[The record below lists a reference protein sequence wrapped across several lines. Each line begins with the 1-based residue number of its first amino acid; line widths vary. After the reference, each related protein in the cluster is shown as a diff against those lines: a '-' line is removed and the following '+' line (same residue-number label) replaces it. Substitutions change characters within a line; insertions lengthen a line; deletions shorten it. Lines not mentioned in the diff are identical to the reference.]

1 MILRRILLVLLFL
14 GLASC
19 AGVPRLTNQALE
31 TAERHFSQGNY
42 TEAAKL
48 FNGMA
53 GQARSARRAELLMRA
68 AAAMAKADLTPQAR
82 ETLGSINLNKRNRL
96 QVFLYNL
103 SQSHLALA
111 ERRPADV
118 FGYLRGNPPA
128 RTSKRYRAEY
138 YQIRADA
145 YTMQGNRLETA
156 RELVKR
162 ERYLT
167 VAAKSDQQAIEIN
180 QQAIENNQKAIWDA
194 LTTLTTRALQ
204 QLRTSPP
211 PDVLSG
217 WMHLVQIAKSY
228 QLDPVQLKRQVD
240 KWRKLNPKHPVREQI
255 ITGLSN
261 RKVEDVAHPDHIALL
276 LPFTSKFARAA
287 EAVRDGFL
295 AAYYSQADH
304 ENKSIQIYDVGD
316 DTNNIIE
323 VYDRA
328 ISDGAQFVVGPLDK
342 EAVTRLASQEPL
354 PVPTLALNYSQ
365 EDPSE
370 TRNLFQFGLSP
381 EEEARQVAER
391 TWLDGHVYAAVLVP
405 AGPWG
410 ERVNAAF
417 RERWEYMGGKIV
429 EQQAYDPSKSD
440 FSKPIRM
447 LLDIDASQHRSR
459 KLTTVLKREVKF
471 SPRRRKDIDFIFL
484 AAFPKQARAI
494 RPQLKFFHATD
505 VPVYATSHI
514 FTGNLNQEKD
524 RDMDGLLFGDMPWV
538 LAETTTH
545 RSLRSDIE
553 RQISKAGNSFQRLYA
568 LGIDAFNI
576 IGALNPLRQFSY
588 ERYDG
593 ETGSLSLDEQQRV
606 RRQLTWVKFRSGHPK
621 AVDQVVR

>member
-19 AGVPRLTNQALE
+19 AGVPRLTSQALE
-31 TAERHFSQGNY
+31 TAEQLFSNGNY
-42 TEAAKL
+42 TEAAKH

-53 GQARSARRAELLMRA
+53 GQARASRRAELLMRA
-68 AAAMAKADLTPQAR
+68 AAAMAKAELTPQAR
-82 ETLGSINLNKRNRL
+82 ETLGTIDLDKRNRH

-118 FGYLRGNPPA
+118 FGYLRVKPPA
-128 RTSKRYRAEY
+128 KTKKRYRAEY

-145 YTMQGNRLETA
+145 YKMQGNRLETA

-162 ERYLT
+162 ERYL
-167 VAAKSDQQAIEIN
+167 AQIPY
-180 QQAIENNQKAIWDA
+180 IENNQKAIWDA

-211 PDVLSG
+211 PDILSG

-228 QLDPVQLKRQVD
+228 QLDPVQLKNQVNM
-240 KWRKLNPKHPVREQI
+240 WRKIYPKHPVRDELI
-255 ITGLSN
+255 MGLSN
-261 RKVEDVAHPDHIALL
+261 RKVEDVAHPKNIALL
-276 LPFTSKFARAA
+276 LPFSSKFVRAA

-295 AAYYSQADH
+295 AAYYSH
-304 ENKSIQIYDVGD
+304 PNRENQSIQIYDVGSD
-316 DTNNIIE
+316 ANNVIN
-323 VYDRA
+323 VYDKA

-342 EAVTRLASQEPL
+342 DAVTRLADEEPL

-365 EDPSE
+365 ESSSDA
-370 TRNLFQFGLSP
+370 RNLYQFGLSP

-405 AGPWG
+405 TGPWG
-410 ERVNAAF
+410 ERVYTAF
-417 RERWEYMGGKIV
+417 KERWEYMGGQIV
-429 EQQAYDPSKSD
+429 EQQPYDPSKSD
-440 FSKPIRM
+440 FSGPIRK
-447 LLDIDASQHRSR
+447 LLNIDESQHRSR
-459 KLTTVLKREVKF
+459 KLTTVLKQEIKF

-484 AAFPKQARAI
+484 AAFPKQARAL
-494 RPQLKFFHATD
+494 RPQLKFYHATE

-524 RDMDGLLFGDMPWV
+524 RDMDGMVFGDMPWV
-538 LAETTTH
+538 LAETTSH

-553 RQISKAGNSFQRLYA
+553 RQISKAGNRFQRLYA

-621 AVDQVVR
+621 AVDQTTR

>member
-1 MILRRILLVLLFL
+1 MILRRTLLVLLFL

-19 AGVPRLTNQALE
+19 AGVPKLTKQAFE
-31 TAERHFSQGNY
+31 TAEEKFLQGEY
-42 TEAAKL
+42 TEAARL

-53 GQARSARRAELLMRA
+53 GQARKSSSRAELLMRA
-68 AAAMAKADLTPQAR
+68 AASMAKADLIPQAR
-82 ETLGSINLNKRNRL
+82 ETLDNIQLDKNNRF
-96 QVFLYNL
+96 QVFLFNL

-118 FGYLRGNPPA
+118 FGYLRSPPP
-128 RTSKRYRAEY
+128 RNTRNRYRAEY
-138 YQIRADA
+138 YKLRAEA

-162 ERYLT
+162 EAYLKT
-167 VAAKSDQQAIEIN
+167 SELIEKN
-180 QQAIENNQKAIWDA
+180 QTAIWDA

-228 QLDPVQLKRQVD
+228 QLDPVQLKRQVTY
-240 KWRKLNPKHPVREQI
+240 WRRQYPKHPVRKDVLD
-255 ITGLSN
+255 GLST
-261 RKVEDVAHPDHIALL
+261 RKKEDVAIPNQIALL
-276 LPFTSKFARAA
+276 LPFSSKYATAA

-295 AAYYSQADH
+295 AAYYSHPDH
-304 ENKSIQIYDVGD
+304 QNQSIRIYDVGD
-316 DTNNIIE
+316 DPGNVLD
-323 VYDRA
+323 VYDQA
-328 ISDGAQFVVGPLDK
+328 ITEGAQFIVGPLDK
-342 EAVTRLASQEPL
+342 DAVTKMANQEPL

-365 EDPSE
+365 EENSE
-370 TRNLFQFGLSP
+370 ARNLFQFGLSP

-391 TWLDGHVYAAVLVP
+391 TWLDGHVYATILSP

-410 ERVNAAF
+410 DRVKTAF
-417 RERWEYMGGKIV
+417 KERWEFMGGKVV
-429 EQQAYDPSKSD
+429 EEQSYDPGKND
-440 FSKPIRM
+440 FSGPIRT
-447 LLDIDASQHRSR
+447 LLDIDESEHRSR
-459 KLTTVLKREVKF
+459 KLITTLKRDVKF
-471 SPRRRKDIDFIFL
+471 SPRRRKDVDFIFL

-494 RPQLKFFHATD
+494 RPQLKFFHATE

-524 RDMDGLLFGDMPWV
+524 RDMDGMLFGDMPWV
-538 LAETTTH
+538 LAETTSH

-576 IGALNPLRQFSY
+576 IGALNPLRKFSY

-593 ETGSLSLDEQQRV
+593 ETGSLSLDVQQRV
-606 RRQLTWVKFRSGHPK
+606 RRQLTWVKFRSGHPRTI
-621 AVDQVVR
+621 DQATQ